1 MAVTTGPAEVNAP
14 LFDRAAILDH
24 LTELNTA
31 LAQQHAERVDLLVV
45 GGSYLALRGLRA
57 GTRDIDTAD
66 HLDEAAKLAIATVAQ
81 QRSLPAHWLNDWARP
96 FLPADFDD
104 ARAEVVAVHSHLTVR
119 VPTPDDVF
127 LMKLN
132 ASRGE
137 GDLADLI
144 RLWPTCSFE
153 NARAVV
159 GRYATAYPHEEPDPD
174 LETYVA
180 EQIIATSGLR

>member
-1 MAVTTGPAEVNAP
+1 M
-14 LFDRAAILDH
+14 
-24 LTELNTA
+24 
-31 LAQQHAERVDLLVV
+31 
-45 GGSYLALRGLRA
+45 
-57 GTRDIDTAD
+57 
-66 HLDEAAKLAIATVAQ
+66 
-81 QRSLPAHWLNDWARP
+81 
-96 FLPADFDD
+96 
-104 ARAEVVAVHSHLTVR
+104 HSHLTVR

-144 RLWPTCSFE
+144 RLWPTCSFD

-180 EQIIATSGLR
+180 RQIIATSGLR

>member
-1 MAVTTGPAEVNAP
+1 VAVTTRSSDVNAP

-57 GTRDIDTAD
+57 GTRDIDTAH
-66 HLDEAAKLAIATVAQ
+66 HLDRAAKLAIAAVAE
-81 QRSLPAHWLNDWARP
+81 QRSLSAHWLNDSARP
-96 FLPADFDD
+96 FLPADFND

-119 VPTPDDVF
+119 VPNPDDVF

-153 NARAVV
+153 NAREVV

-180 EQIIATSGLR
+180 ERIIATSGPR